1 MVGTLSRDD
10 RVRMFYDAKIKQ
22 ERDARAEKALAYQQG
37 MQAER
42 EKLSGVIEEER
53 RKFTAQAARIAERDF
68 LVAAQAAEIAALK
81 AKLGLQT

>member
-10 RVRMFYDAKIKQ
+10 RVRMFYYAKIKQ
-22 ERDARAEKALAYQQG
+22 ERDARAEKALAFQQG
-37 MQAER
+37 IKQGVQSER

-53 RKFTAQAARIAERDF
+53 LKSAEKDSA
-68 LVAAQAAEIAALK
+68 LATLSAENAALK